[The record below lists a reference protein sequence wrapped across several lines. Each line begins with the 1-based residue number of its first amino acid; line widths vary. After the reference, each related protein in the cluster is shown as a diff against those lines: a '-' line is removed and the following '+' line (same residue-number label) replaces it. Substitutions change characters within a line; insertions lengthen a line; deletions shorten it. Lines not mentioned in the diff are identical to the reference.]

1 MAKKRKN
8 WIQKAVKKPG
18 GLRRSAKRLG
28 IIKGDEKLTASKLA
42 ALERHARKTGNKL
55 LLRRVLLA
63 KAFMKM
69 RRKAKKKRS

>member
-1 MAKKRKN
+1 MAKKR
-8 WIQKAVKKPG
+8 WIGKAIKRPG

-28 IIKGDEKLTASKLA
+28 ILRGDEKLTATKLQ

-63 KAFMKM
+63 KTLSRM
-69 RRKAKKKRS
+69 RRKRRKRR